1 MEIRIDEHIKLQQ
14 TSPEHAGGLLEAV
27 DQNRDHLSRFLP
39 WVGNMQKVT
48 DFDQYIQ
55 YCIDL
60 YDQQQEISFVILSDQ
75 TIVGRIG
82 LHHINQ
88 QNKSAAIGYW
98 LNRDMEG
105 KGIISR
111 SCRKIIDLAF
121 NEFGL
126 NRIEIKAAVE
136 NTKSQ
141 AIPQRLGFQRE
152 GILRQSELVN
162 GIFLDLVIFSMLKDE
177 WNYSVE

>member
-1 MEIRIDEHIKLQQ
+1 M
-14 TSPEHAGGLLEAV
+14 GLLEAV
-27 DQNRDHLSRFLP
+27 DRNRDHLSRFLP
-39 WVGNMQKVT
+39 WVGNMQEVA

-55 YCIDL
+55 YCMDL
-60 YDQQQEISFVILSDQ
+60 YDQRQEISFVILYGQ

-105 KGIISR
+105 EGIISR
-111 SCRKIIDLAF
+111 SCRQIIDLAF
-121 NEFGL
+121 NELGL

-152 GILRQSELVN
+152 GILRKSELVN
-162 GIFLDLVIFSMLKDE
+162 GIFLDLVVFSMLKEE

>member
-1 MEIRIDEHIKLQQ
+1 
-14 TSPEHAGGLLEAV
+14 
-27 DQNRDHLSRFLP
+27 
-39 WVGNMQKVT
+39 MQEVA

-55 YCIDL
+55 YCMDL
-60 YDQQQEISFVILSDQ
+60 YDQRQEISFVILYGQ

-105 KGIISR
+105 EGIISR
-111 SCRKIIDLAF
+111 SCRQIIDLAF
-121 NEFGL
+121 NELGL

-152 GILRQSELVN
+152 GILRKSELVN
-162 GIFLDLVIFSMLKDE
+162 GIFLDLVVFSMLKEE

>member
-14 TSPEHAGGLLEAV
+14 TSPEHAEGLLEAV
-27 DQNRDHLSRFLP
+27 DRNRDHLSRFLP
-39 WVGNMQKVT
+39 WVGNMQEVA

-55 YCIDL
+55 YCMDL
-60 YDQQQEISFVILSDQ
+60 YDQRQEISFVILYGQ

-105 KGIISR
+105 EGIISR
-111 SCRKIIDLAF
+111 SCRQIIDLAF
-121 NEFGL
+121 NELGL

-152 GILRQSELVN
+152 GILRKSELVN
-162 GIFLDLVIFSMLKDE
+162 GIFLDLVVFSMLKEE

>member
-14 TSPEHAGGLLEAV
+14 TSPEHAEGLLKAV

-39 WVGNMQKVT
+39 WVGNMQEVT

-55 YCIDL
+55 YCMDL

-105 KGIISR
+105 EGIISR
-111 SCRKIIDLAF
+111 SCRQIIDLAF
-121 NEFGL
+121 NELGL

-141 AIPQRLGFQRE
+141 AIPERLGFQRE
-152 GILRQSELVN
+152 GISRQSEFVN
-162 GIFLDLVIFSMLKDE
+162 GIFLDLVVFSMLKEE